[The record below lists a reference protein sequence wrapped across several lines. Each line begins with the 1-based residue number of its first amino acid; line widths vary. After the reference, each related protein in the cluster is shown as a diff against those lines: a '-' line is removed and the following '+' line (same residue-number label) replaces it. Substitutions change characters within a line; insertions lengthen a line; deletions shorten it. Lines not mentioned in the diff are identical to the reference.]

1 MRKRKFLLSWSLSA
15 FFSAELRAK
24 NMDKHVFI
32 KNASQVANLCKGLE
46 ELALM
51 SPEIRAGPRVLLEH
65 PALPFPASGSLW
77 MLVKC

>member
-1 MRKRKFLLSWSLSA
+1 
-15 FFSAELRAK
+15 
-24 NMDKHVFI
+24 MDKHVFI